1 MPLGC
6 AQDYQVSIHYQGG
19 RQLFTRLDEITDLS
33 YGRKLDDYSE
43 ASVTLAK
50 RDASSGCLHQAGRAQ
65 PWAHEVT
72 IYRDGGIVWQGPIV
86 EIEETR
92 SELTFTARDM
102 LAWLDRRV
110 IDTTFKKTEDP
121 INAAPLDTGRML
133 HRIMSVTFPLGDPYN
148 NPGISEY
155 MRVDEIT
162 PSSQSLPETIWA
174 GSQTV
179 GELVRELIKS
189 GIDMFTLGRKIYMV
203 PDFYR
208 YARNPFRLS
217 ARDFLGDL
225 SVVTRG
231 LDTAT
236 EGFVLADSSLDPN
249 GAQPEGPDPNDA
261 KPPTVAKWP
270 PGHHGG
276 SGDPSAP
283 PWYGRITRF
292 TEAGQQV
299 DSEGALLDVAKSI
312 RAYGF
317 PPPKSVVVPD
327 NAQLS
332 PEAPIRMG
340 QLVPGRTIR
349 VDLDD
354 FAIPL
359 SEPFRL
365 SEVEVTWSGDATE
378 QVAISLETIRQP
390 PVEDQS

>member
-6 AQDYQVSIHYQGG
+6 AQDYQATLHYQGG
-19 RQLFTRLDEITDLS
+19 RQLFTQLDGLTALS
-33 YGRKLDDYSE
+33 WGRKLDDYSE
-43 ASVTLAK
+43 ASVTVAK
-50 RDASSGCLHQAGRAQ
+50 RDASAGCLHQAGRAQ
-65 PWAHEVT
+65 PWAHELT

-110 IDTTFKKTEDP
+110 IDTKFPKGQ
-121 INAAPLDTGRML
+121 APLDTGEML
-133 HRIMSVTFPLGDPYN
+133 HQIMTKTFPEGDPYN

-155 MRVDEIT
+155 MRVDRQT
-162 PSSQSLPETIWA
+162 PGAQSFPETIWP

-189 GIDMFTLGRKIYMV
+189 GIDMFTLGRKIYLI
-203 PDFYR
+203 PDFWR
-208 YARNPFRLS
+208 FTRNPFRLS

-225 SVVTRG
+225 SVLTRG

-236 EGFVLADSSLDPN
+236 EGFVLADSDLDPN
-249 GAQPEGPDPNDA
+249 GAQPAPPDPDDA
-261 KPPTVAKWP
+261 KPPTVAKYP

-276 SGDPSAP
+276 AGDPSAP

-299 DSEGALLDVAKSI
+299 DSEGALLDVDKSI

-317 PPPKSVVVPD
+317 PPPKSIVVPD
-327 NAQLS
+327 SAQLS
-332 PEAPIRMG
+332 PEAPVRIG
-340 QLVPGRTIR
+340 QLVAGRTFR

-354 FAIPL
+354 FAMPT

-365 SEVEVTWSGDATE
+365 SEVEVTWSSDTTE